1 MKRFL
6 SILLTVS
13 IVLTS
18 PSFVWAK
25 KSSNC
30 HPDGESLDST
40 SENQVDW
47 RDKFHFTDSNYEY
60 YVGLS
65 TQNKKLEEGK
75 HAATEGAK
83 NAILDSIGELIQF
96 KNQGVVTLDES
107 QMHNAWGSLKAPTF
121 LKHKEVTDWYYEKWA
136 SYSNCQQSFYYNV
149 WVLMRVPKNELKTE
163 KQKALAYL
171 EEAQRKEMAKE
182 APELMPD
189 SKLSVSDRIE
199 RVQKIETTSP
209 TQINYLE
216 EIQKAERKTKAK
228 KPWYKSTAFWVIT
241 GLVVAGGATAGVMLG
256 KGSSGSS
263 ATSGGDSGAGGG
275 SGGGSGGSTPS
286 INITAPVP

>member
-6 SILLTVS
+6 SILLMIS
-13 IVLTS
+13 IVLGS

-47 RDKFHFTDSNYEY
+47 RDKSHFTDSNYEY

-75 HAATEGAK
+75 HAATEEAK

-107 QMHNAWGSLKAPTF
+107 QMHNVWGSLKAPAF
-121 LKHKEVTDWYYEKWA
+121 LKHKEVTGWYYEKWA

-149 WVLMRVPKNELKTE
+149 WVLMRVPKNELQAE

-171 EEAQRKEMAKE
+171 EEAQKKEMAKE

-199 RVQKIETTSP
+199 RVQKIGTSSP
-209 TQINYLE
+209 TQTNYLE
-216 EIQKAERKTKAK
+216 EIQKAERETKAK

-263 ATSGGDSGAGGG
+263 SGAGTGTGTGG
-275 SGGGSGGSTPS
+275 AGGGGSGGSSPS